1 MRNLLVGVS
10 LPILGYNDGMDQKL
24 QHTKELLT
32 SYKPKAELLAK
43 VAQLKL
49 GILVGPAGSGKDT
62 LRDELIKVHSDSY
75 QKLLSNTSR
84 PMRPGEKEGDE
95 YYFKSF
101 DAMLTGL
108 EHGDYLQ
115 GAVIHEQQLSGIHHD
130 TLQNLDD
137 AKISL
142 PIVVVATEREI
153 HHLAP
158 HARTIFLVPP
168 SAGELRS
175 RLYKGRN
182 LSMEEIARR
191 LSSAKREITQALT
204 IPDYYFIVTD
214 TIPETVKAADEYLR
228 LGQRSEVHNLQAR
241 ITAQKVLSELDK
253 A

>member
-1 MRNLLVGVS
+1 
-10 LPILGYNDGMDQKL
+10 MDPKL
-24 QHTKELLT
+24 THAKELLQT
-32 SYKPKAELLAK
+32 YKPKAELLAK
-43 VAQLKL
+43 LAQVKL

-62 LRDELIKVHSDSY
+62 LRDALMKLHPDSY
-75 QKLLSNTSR
+75 QKLLSDTSR
-84 PMRPGEKEGDE
+84 PKRPGEREGDE
-95 YYFKSF
+95 YYFKPF
-101 DAMLTGL
+101 DSILGGL
-108 EHGDYLQ
+108 EKGDYLQ
-115 GAVIHEQQLSGIHHD
+115 GAVVHEQQLSGIHHD
-130 TLQNLDD
+130 TLQRLDD

-142 PIVVVATEREI
+142 PILVVATEREI

-158 HARTIFLVPP
+158 HAKAIFLVPP
-168 SAGELRS
+168 SAEVLRS

-204 IPDYYFIVTD
+204 IPEYYFIVTD